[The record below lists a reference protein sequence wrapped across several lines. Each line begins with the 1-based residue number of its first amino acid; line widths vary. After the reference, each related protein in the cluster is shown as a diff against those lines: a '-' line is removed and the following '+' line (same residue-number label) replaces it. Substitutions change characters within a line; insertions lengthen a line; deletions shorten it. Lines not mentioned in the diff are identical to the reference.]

1 MNKQKYS
8 FRNISSRMMLLLV
21 LVCAYGCSDKSP
33 TDNPSDNTISTNKLL
48 RAEEAFKYEIQNNDS
63 SITIN
68 WIIEDGYYLYRNKIN
83 VQSISTDVQLGE
95 IILPD
100 GLHHEDEFFGVQQI
114 YRNNVSFN
122 VPYKRKNNASEQIEI
137 KISSQGCAD
146 IGICYPPQKWM
157 TSIDTKYQ
165 DPAANYSIMSKL
177 NRENLLVT
185 KQAFKPYLSAI
196 DKTTL
201 EIAFQIAPNYYLYKD
216 KITVTAE
223 NPNIQMGAIE
233 LPKGETKTDEWFGAN
248 EVYFNE
254 VFGRIAVS
262 RNAPNEDILTFFID
276 YQGCLEDELCL
287 PPQTSKI
294 NVNFSSIEINQNN
307 SQGKIKISEQSR
319 LASLISNSNLSII
332 ILTFFGAGL
341 LLSFTPC
348 VLPMIPILSA
358 ILAGEGKN
366 ISPKRG
372 FSLAFS
378 YVMGMAIIYTAA
390 GIVSASIGLQLQA
403 FFNAP
408 WVIISFTI
416 LFILLSLAMFEVI
429 NLTIPASLQTHL
441 EIFSSKQRF
450 GTLMGSFL
458 IGAISSLIVTACV
471 APPLIATLIVIGQTG
486 DIVRGGIALFSMSF
500 GMGTPLLIIGTSAGN
515 LLPKSGEWMNTIKHV
530 FGFMMLGLA
539 VYMLSRIV
547 DASIILALWGFLALM
562 IGISLGGLTNL
573 NEYSTNYKKINKGV
587 GLVVIIYGVSLIL
600 GSLSGNNN
608 PMQPLAKIN
617 FLTDS
622 PANKTNQLH
631 FKRIKSI
638 SDLDY
643 ELAMASSTGKSVM
656 LDFYADWCV
665 SCKEME
671 VYTFSNET
679 VQKVLANT
687 ILIQAD
693 VTLNDKTDQA
703 LLRKLNVFGPPT
715 IIFYDTHGNKKD
727 GYEVV
732 GYMSADEFAKHAKEA
747 VKANKTNTI

>member
-1 MNKQKYS
+1 MDKHKYS
-8 FRNISSRMMLLLV
+8 IRNISSRMMLLLV
-21 LVCAYGCSDKSP
+21 LVCAYGCSDKNP
-33 TDNPSDNTISTNKLL
+33 ANNPSDNTVSTNKLL

-63 SITIN
+63 LVTIN

-83 VQSISTDVQLGE
+83 VQSISTDIQLGE
-95 IILPD
+95 INLPD
-100 GLHHEDEFFGVQQI
+100 GIHHEDEFFGVQQI

-122 VPYKRKNNASEQIEI
+122 VPYNQRNKTSEQIKI

-146 IGICYPPQKWM
+146 IGICYPPQEWM
-157 TSIDTKYQ
+157 ASIDTKHQ
-165 DPAANYSIMSKL
+165 KSPASDSIVGKL
-177 NRENLLVT
+177 NRENLLT
-185 KQAFKPYLSAI
+185 IKQAFKPYLSAI
-196 DKTTL
+196 DSTTL
-201 EIAFQIAPNYYLYKD
+201 EIAFQIAPNYYLYKN
-216 KITVTAE
+216 KIIVTAE
-223 NPNIQMGAIE
+223 NPYIQMGAIE
-233 LPKGETKTDEWFGAN
+233 LPKGNIKTDEWFGAS

-254 VFGRIAVS
+254 VFGRVAVS
-262 RNAPNEDILTFFID
+262 RNTSNHDILTFFVD
-276 YQGCLEDELCL
+276 YQGCLENELCL

-294 NVNFSSIEINQNN
+294 NVNFSSIGINQNKP
-307 SQGKIKISEQSR
+307 QEKIKISEQSR

-348 VLPMIPILSA
+348 VLPMIPILSG

-372 FSLAFS
+372 FSLALS
-378 YVMGMAIIYTAA
+378 YVMGMAIIYTVA
-390 GIVSASIGLQLQA
+390 GIISASIGLQLQA

-408 WVIISFTI
+408 WVVISFTI
-416 LFILLSLAMFEVI
+416 LFVLLSLVMFEVI
-429 NLTIPASLQTHL
+429 DLTMPTSLQTHL
-441 EIFSSKQRF
+441 EIFNSNQRF
-450 GTLMGSFL
+450 GTLMGSFF

-486 DIVRGGIALFSMSF
+486 DIVSGGIALFSMSI
-500 GMGTPLLIIGTSAGN
+500 GMGTPLLIIGTSAGKF
-515 LLPKSGEWMNTIKHV
+515 LPKTGEWMNTIKHV

-573 NEYSTNYKKINKGV
+573 KEYSTNYKKINKGV

-608 PMQPLAKIN
+608 PMRPLAKIN
-617 FLTDS
+617 FLTDRS
-622 PANKTNQLH
+622 ANKTNQLH
-631 FKRIKSI
+631 FKQIKSI
-638 SDLDY
+638 SDLDH
-643 ELAMASSTGKSVM
+643 ELALASSSGKSVM

-671 VYTFSNET
+671 VYTFSNEA
-679 VQKVLANT
+679 VQKALANT

-693 VTLNDKTDQA
+693 VTLNDKIDQA

-715 IIFYDTHGNKKD
+715 IIFYDTHGNKKN

-732 GYMSADEFAKHAKEA
+732 GYMKANEFAEHAKEA
-747 VKANKTNTI
+747 VKVSKTNTI

>member
-1 MNKQKYS
+1 
-8 FRNISSRMMLLLV
+8 MMLLLV

-95 IILPD
+95 INLPD

-114 YRNNVSFN
+114 YRNNVLFN

-223 NPNIQMGAIE
+223 NPYIQMGAIE

-429 NLTIPASLQTHL
+429 NLTIPTSLQTHL

>member
-1 MNKQKYS
+1 MDKDKYS
-8 FRNISSRMMLLLV
+8 LRNTSSRMMLLLV
-21 LVCAYGCSDKSP
+21 LVCVYGCSDKSP
-33 TDNPSDNTISTNKLL
+33 IDNLSDNTASTNKLL
-48 RAEEAFKYEIQNNDS
+48 RAEEAFKYEIKTNDS
-63 SITIN
+63 SININ
-68 WIIEDGYYLYRNKIN
+68 WIIEEGYYLYRNKIK
-83 VQSISTDVQLGE
+83 VQPITTDLQLGE
-95 IILPD
+95 INLPD
-100 GLHHEDEFFGVQQI
+100 GLHHEDEFFGAQQI
-114 YRNNVSFN
+114 YRNNVSIN
-122 VPYKRKNNASEQIEI
+122 VPYKQKNKTSEPI
-137 KISSQGCAD
+137 KIKIASQGCAD
-146 IGICYPPQKWM
+146 IGICYPPQEW
-157 TSIDTKYQ
+157 TASTDNTNQEPISNDSILGKFKQQ
-165 DPAANYSIMSKL
+165 DLSL
-177 NRENLLVT
+177 T

-196 DKTTL
+196 DNTTL
-201 EIAFQIAPNYYLYKD
+201 EIAFQITPNYYLYKD

-233 LPKGETKTDEWFGAN
+233 LPKGKIKTDEWFGAN

-262 RNAPNEDILTFFID
+262 RNTSNADTLTFFVN
-276 YQGCLEDELCL
+276 YQGCLENELCF

-294 NVNFSSIEINQNN
+294 NVNFSSIQINQNN
-307 SQGKIKISEQSR
+307 SQVKIKISEQSR
-319 LASLISNSNLSII
+319 LASLISNSNLSLI

-341 LLSFTPC
+341 LLAFTPC
-348 VLPMIPILSA
+348 VLPMIPILSG

-366 ISPKRG
+366 LSPKRG

-378 YVMGMAIIYTAA
+378 YVMGMAMIYTTA
-390 GIVSASIGLQLQA
+390 GVISASIGLQLQA

-416 LFILLSLAMFEVI
+416 LFVLLSLAMFEVI
-429 NLTIPASLQTHL
+429 DLTVPASLQTHL
-441 EIFSSKQRF
+441 EIFNSKQRF

-471 APPLIATLIVIGQTG
+471 APPLIAALMVIGQTG
-486 DIVRGGIALFSMSF
+486 EVVRGGIALFSMSI
-500 GMGTPLLIIGTSAGN
+500 GMGTPLLIIGTSAGK
-515 LLPKSGEWMNTIKHV
+515 LLPKTGEWMNKIKHI

-539 VYMLSRIV
+539 VYMLSRII

-573 NEYSTNYKKINKGV
+573 NEYSTNYKKINKGF
-587 GLVVIIYGVSLIL
+587 GLVIIIYGVSLIL

-608 PMQPLAKIN
+608 PMRPLATIN
-617 FLTDS
+617 FLKDNPT
-622 PANKTNQLH
+622 NKTNQLH
-631 FKRIKSI
+631 FKQIKSI
-638 SDLDY
+638 SDLEH
-643 ELAMASSTGKSVM
+643 ELTLASSKGKSVM

-671 VYTFSNET
+671 VYTFSNEA
-679 VQKVLANT
+679 VQEALTNT

-703 LLRKLNVFGPPT
+703 LLKKLNVFGPPT

-732 GYMSADEFAKHAKEA
+732 GYMKANEFAEHAKEA
-747 VKANKTNTI
+747 VRANTI

>member
-8 FRNISSRMMLLLV
+8 FRNISLRMMLLLV
-21 LVCAYGCSDKSP
+21 LVCAYGCSDKGLA
-33 TDNPSDNTISTNKLL
+33 DNPSDNTISTNKLL

-83 VQSISTDVQLGE
+83 VQSISTDVELGE
-95 IILPD
+95 INLPD

-157 TSIDTKYQ
+157 ASIDTKYQ
-165 DPAANYSIMSKL
+165 EPAANYSIMSKL

-196 DKTTL
+196 NKTTL

-223 NPNIQMGAIE
+223 NPYIQMGAIE

-262 RNAPNEDILTFFID
+262 RNASNEDILTFFIN

-287 PPQTSKI
+287 PPQTSKV

-429 NLTIPASLQTHL
+429 NLTIPTSLQTHL
-441 EIFSSKQRF
+441 EAFSSKQRF

-500 GMGTPLLIIGTSAGN
+500 GMGAPLLIIGTSAGK

-622 PANKTNQLH
+622 PANKTDQLH
-631 FKRIKSI
+631 FKQIKSI

-732 GYMSADEFAKHAKEA
+732 GYMGADEFAKHAKEA

>member
-1 MNKQKYS
+1 
-8 FRNISSRMMLLLV
+8 MMLLLV

-95 IILPD
+95 INLPD

-114 YRNNVSFN
+114 YRNNVLFN

-223 NPNIQMGAIE
+223 NPYIQMGAIE

-429 NLTIPASLQTHL
+429 NLTIPTSLQTHL
-441 EIFSSKQRF
+441 EAFSSKQRF

-500 GMGTPLLIIGTSAGN
+500 GMGAPLLIIGTSAGK